1 MRKLM
6 FTVAGLL
13 MFHSMQAQYF
23 CTKEGTELHYV
34 NYDEAGQ
41 SVSNGTI
48 TVKDAETKGNEAKAT
63 YFMKLVANKVKNN
76 TTYTLYNWTYDGQ
89 NTVCQEDLMY
99 GPYIEEDLDPDK
111 YDEKAHALF
120 LEKRKFKGD
129 NSFTIKDGAKG
140 GESIPERSYSL
151 IANMLKNEVT
161 ISGAAYMGEDSIS
174 TTAGRFGCI
183 KISYL
188 KRTKILV
195 KSETERITEWYAKG
209 VGLVKSESYDMKGKL
224 NGKSMLVKIVRKEA
238 K

>member
-6 FTVAGLL
+6 CTVAGLL

-23 CTKEGTELHYV
+23 CTKQGTELHYV

-41 SVSNGTI
+41 SISNGTV
-48 TVKDAETKGNEAKAT
+48 TVTSSEKNGNGQKAT
-63 YFMKLVANKVKNN
+63 YYMKLVNNKAKNN
-76 TTYTLYNWTYDGQ
+76 TSYTLFNWSYDGQ

-111 YDEKAHALF
+111 YDEKARALF

-129 NSFTIKDGAKG
+129 NSFVIKDGAKG

-161 ISGAAYMGEDSIS
+161 ISGAAYMGSDSIS
-174 TTAGRFGCI
+174 TTAGKFGCI

-224 NGKSMLVKIVRKEA
+224 NGKSLLVKIVRSKA